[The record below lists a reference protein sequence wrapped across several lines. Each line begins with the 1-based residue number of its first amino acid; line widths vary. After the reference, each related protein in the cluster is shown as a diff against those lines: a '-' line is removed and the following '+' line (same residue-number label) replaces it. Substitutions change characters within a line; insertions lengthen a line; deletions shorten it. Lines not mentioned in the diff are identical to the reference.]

1 MYQKKIKTCRNSNWK
16 VVVVRKVKAPK
27 NIKIISSEVCKKIL
41 KFVTAEVED
50 EVVYNKK
57 NVWILQV

>member
-1 MYQKKIKTCRNSNWK
+1 LKLAEIATGKLLLSGRLKRQ
-16 VVVVRKVKAPK
+16 K